1 MFFVPRPF
9 SSRMKAKGKGH
20 VSFPN
25 RRLFQPGAAL
35 QAALAKPNLTFTMP
49 AVVALPAPL
58 LVNHGVTATL
68 WTKIAGDAQ
77 MAQA

>member
-35 QAALAKPNLTFTMP
+35 QAALAKPNLTFAMP
-49 AVVALPAPL
+49 AVVTLAATFLI
-58 LVNHGVTATL
+58 NHRVTATL
-68 WTKIAGDAQ
+68 LTEIAGDAQ
-77 MAQA
+77 MAQT